1 MMDLGNFRFVRWVRE
16 GGGRCGILGEL
27 GRNVDWGVDDD

>member
-1 MMDLGNFRFVRWVRE
+1 VRE
-16 GGGRCGILGEL
+16 GCGRCGILGEL